1 MFYYKKI
8 NQISGKSCALQL
20 IYIFRA
26 MRAFVEWQFRLIPHK
41 IANFMRHNLFVQFA
55 QKKMHMF
62 ARVAV
67 NDHKFEHVKRFA
79 AATE

>member
-1 MFYYKKI
+1 
-8 NQISGKSCALQL
+8 
-20 IYIFRA
+20 
-26 MRAFVEWQFRLIPHK
+26 
-41 IANFMRHNLFVQFA
+41 MRHNLFVQFA